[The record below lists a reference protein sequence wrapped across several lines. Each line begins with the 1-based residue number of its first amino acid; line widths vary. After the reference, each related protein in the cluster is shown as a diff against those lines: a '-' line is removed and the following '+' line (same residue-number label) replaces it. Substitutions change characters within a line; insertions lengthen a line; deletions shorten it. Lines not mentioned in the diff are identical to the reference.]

1 MDDRP
6 HGEPRRLREL
16 RGTPAEAPRPHLRGT
31 PDKALCPGFTG
42 LACEG
47 CPPLADLLL
56 ALAAEFH
63 PVDVLAADAHL
74 DSLALPL
81 FGAASDSRRS
91 AASRL
96 ARVLDREPGFDA
108 DRTSLA
114 GLWLD
119 AALDARAG
127 HPLLLAAIAAEV
139 GRRAGLAVHVLSAP
153 TGWYAGLSDGERLWL
168 IHTTMDG
175 RHPDAWRM
183 RPHCAHEVAFA
194 ALLGL
199 TERFERLG
207 DRRRGGHATL
217 LRSRLPLTDHP

>member
-1 MDDRP
+1 M
-6 HGEPRRLREL
+6 E
-16 RGTPAEAPRPHLRGT
+16 
-31 PDKALCPGFTG
+31 GFSR
-42 LACEG
+42 LACGG

-56 ALAAEFH
+56 ALAAEFRA
-63 PVDVLAADAHL
+63 VDAAAADARL
-74 DSLALPL
+74 DALALPL
-81 FGAASDSRRS
+81 FGAASDSPRS

-119 AALDARAG
+119 AVLDARAG
-127 HPLLLAAIAAEV
+127 HPLLLAAVAAEV
-139 GRRAGLAVHVLSAP
+139 GRRAGLAVHVLSSP
-153 TGWYAGLSDGERLWL
+153 TGWYAGLTDGERLWL
-168 IHTTMDG
+168 IDTTMDG
-175 RHPDAWRM
+175 RRPDAWNM

-207 DRRRGGHATL
+207 DTRRAGQATL
-217 LRSRLPLTDHP
+217 LRGRLPLLHRDQ